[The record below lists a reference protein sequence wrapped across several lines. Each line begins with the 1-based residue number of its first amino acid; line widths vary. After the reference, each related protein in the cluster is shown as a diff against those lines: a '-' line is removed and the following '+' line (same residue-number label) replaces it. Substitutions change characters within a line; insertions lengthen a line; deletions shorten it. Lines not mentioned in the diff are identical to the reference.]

1 MGNDTTAAIGSLDT
15 LESVFDADWFDDEF
29 DTLETTAI
37 ESTRQKVSG
46 SDGLP
51 GYDTQDVEE
60 EPKPIISPDILDNL
74 VPAIG
79 IGAGELMSKLVG
91 RRPKFPIGWHQ
102 KTRALGKVGVAYII
116 AADAYSLTR
125 DFALSQNVR
134 PTVAM
139 GTGAATAY
147 GAFKG
152 SKAAGRFVLNV
163 ASNLKAGMVGYG
175 MEVIMKNARDQ
186 TYKEILEAG
195 MGRGGGKA
203 VAKLMADEAAEAVS
217 RATYTVLKE
226 RLGKEGA
233 KHLDDVT
240 RQLKNPKIAMRV
252 GKFLA
257 KRAPGIALKLGASV
271 SAFSIPEPVS
281 TVLGAFGIAL
291 TAYDVFNLMQ
301 EMPEL
306 YNIIFEEPKPV
317 GSDEGA
323 YFTTQKDSEG
333 TIEDQIIRDLVDME
347 QVFLF
352 DQHPVNTSRKQ

>member
-1 MGNDTTAAIGSLDT
+1 MANGDNTAIDSLNI
-15 LESVFDADWFDDEF
+15 LESEMGFDRSLF
-29 DTLETTAI
+29 DTLETTVVGSTGQDI
-37 ESTRQKVSG
+37 IDPEGEKIGSTR
-46 SDGLP
+46 
-51 GYDTQDVEE
+51 DTQFGNDKES
-60 EPKPIISPDILDNL
+60 IISPDILDNL
-74 VPAIG
+74 IPAVG
-79 IGAGELMSKLVG
+79 IGAGELVSKLVG
-91 RRPKFPIGWHQ
+91 RRPEFPVGWHQ

-163 ASNLKAGMVGYG
+163 ASNMKAGMVGYG

-186 TYKEILEAG
+186 TYREILEAG
-195 MGRGGGKA
+195 MGRGRGAGA
-203 VAKLMADEAAEAVS
+203 AKLMADEAAEAVS
-217 RATYTVLKE
+217 RTTYTVLKQ
-226 RLGKEGA
+226 RLGTEGA

-257 KRAPGIALKLGASV
+257 KRAPGIALKLSASAT
-271 SAFSIPEPVS
+271 AFSIPEPVS
-281 TVLGAFGIAL
+281 TVLGAAGIAW

-301 EMPEL
+301 EMPDL
-306 YNIIFEEPKPV
+306 YNIIFEEPKP
-317 GSDEGA
+317 DKEPF
-323 YFTTQKDSEG
+323 FTAQKDSEPS
-333 TIEDQIIRDLVDME
+333 IEDQIIRDLVDME
-347 QVFLF
+347 QVFPF
-352 DQHPVNTSRKQ
+352 DQHPVNTRR

>member
-1 MGNDTTAAIGSLDT
+1 MANGDNTAIDSLDT
-15 LESVFDADWFDDEF
+15 LESEMGFDRSWFDS
-29 DTLETTAI
+29 LETTVVETTGKDI
-37 ESTRQKVSG
+37 IGSEGEKIGSTR
-46 SDGLP
+46 
-51 GYDTQDVEE
+51 DTQFGNDKES
-60 EPKPIISPDILDNL
+60 IISSDIIDNL
-74 VPAIG
+74 IPAIG
-79 IGAGELMSKLVG
+79 IGAGELVSKLVG
-91 RRPKFPIGWHQ
+91 RRPEFPVGWHQ
-102 KTRALGKVGVAYII
+102 KTRALGKVGVAYMI

-125 DFALSQNVR
+125 DFALSQNVK

-152 SKAAGRFVLNV
+152 SKAAGRLALNV
-163 ASNLKAGMVGYG
+163 ASNMKAGMTSYG
-175 MEVIMKNARDQ
+175 MEVIMKNAWDQ

-203 VAKLMADEAAEAVS
+203 AAKLMADEAAEAVS
-217 RATYTVLKE
+217 RATFDVLKA
-226 RLGKEGA
+226 RLGTEGA

-257 KRAPGIALKLGASV
+257 KRAPGLAIKLGASV
-271 SAFSIPEPVS
+271 TAFSIPEPVS
-281 TVLGAFGIAL
+281 TVTGAAMFL
-291 TAYDVFNLMQ
+291 WTVNDVFNLIQSMPGLY
-301 EMPEL
+301 EM
-306 YNIIFEEPKPV
+306 IFEEPKP
-317 GSDEGA
+317 DKGA

-347 QVFLF
+347 QVFPL